1 MGNLLTR
8 REFLRTAALG
18 AAGIAAVAC
27 QPQTVIV
34 KETVEVEKQVE
45 KVVKETVVVEKEV
58 EKQVTKIVE
67 KQVEK
72 IVEVTKMPEE
82 IKEAP
87 DLFAM
92 VAEGKLAPVT
102 ERMPSES
109 RVVNVLESIGTYGG
123 TWRRVAVGPGDVGSW
138 AHRLSYD
145 CALRYEADAATIVPH
160 IVKGFEASD
169 DGTSFTFVL
178 RKGHKWSDGEPYTAD
193 DIMFWYEDVMLN
205 EEMTPAGIGGMLA
218 VKGEPV
224 VIEKID
230 DYTVKWSFVDSYGL
244 WIPWN
249 ASTRYDWAYSGYPK
263 HFMSQFH
270 VSYAERADLDKAAKD
285 AGFDDWMGRFWNVR
299 GWQQSAEF
307 GKPDLRTWNAA
318 KMPPDIPAVVER
330 NPYYFLVDPEGN
342 QLPYIDRIR
351 LDVVENIDILNLKA
365 VAGAV
370 DMQMRHLSWEN
381 LPLFYENAAQ
391 GDYRVIQWTM
401 AEGSQT
407 CFHFNLN
414 HEDPGLRELEET
426 KEFRQALSIAIDRE
440 EVKEVVYQGLGVAR
454 QASVLPTVLGY
465 KPEFSEAWA
474 QYDPDTA
481 NEMLDAIGLT
491 ARDGEGFRLR
501 PDGKSLT
508 INIEYAPV
516 FGPWGDVA
524 EMASK
529 YWAEIGI
536 RAFPKEESRPLF
548 SERGDLGTVQDMSIW
563 TMDRCAHPLLDPLYW
578 MPRRGGTPA
587 SVGALY
593 WDWWNSDGEQGEEPP
608 PEVLKSYE
616 LYEACKTAKSQE
628 ELKAYSE
635 ELFALNADQIWFIGV
650 VGLLPHIGVVKN
662 NFRNVPD
669 GPENVSDWLCLSPG
683 NTTIEQYWIEES

>member
-1 MGNLLTR
+1 MSNLFSR

-18 AAGIAAVAC
+18 AAGVAVVAC
-27 QPQTVIV
+27 QPQTIVV

-58 EKQVTKIVE
+58 EKQVEVTKIVE
-67 KQVEK
+67 KEVQVT
-72 IVEVTKMPEE
+72 VAPSEV
-82 IKEAP
+82 KEAP
-87 DLFAM
+87 TLFAM
-92 VAEGKLAPVT
+92 VSEGKLPPVNERIPT
-102 ERMPSES
+102 EP
-109 RVVNVLESIGTYGG
+109 RVVSVLEQIGTYGG
-123 TWRRVAVGPGDVGSW
+123 TWRRVAVGPNDVGTFTS
-138 AHRLSYD
+138 RFSYD
-145 CALRYEADAATIVPH
+145 CPLRYEADAATIVPH
-160 IVKGFEASD
+160 IASGFEVSE
-169 DGTSFTFVL
+169 DGASFTFML
-178 RKGHKWSDGEPYTAD
+178 RKGHKFSDGVPFTAD
-193 DIMFWYEDVMLN
+193 DIMFWYEDVQSN
-205 EEMTPAGIGGMLA
+205 EEMSPGGFPDTL
-218 VKGEPV
+218 KINGEPV
-224 VIEKID
+224 VIEKVD
-230 DYTVKWSFVDSYGL
+230 DYTVKWSFVDAYGL
-244 WIPWN
+244 FVAWM
-249 ASTRYDWAYSGYPK
+249 ASTRYNWCWSTYAK
-263 HFMSQFH
+263 HYLSQFH
-270 VSYAERADLDKAAKD
+270 PTYADRATLEKQATD
-285 AGFDDWMGRFWNVR
+285 AGYDNWMGYFNNQRDWRNVELPTN
-299 GWQQSAEF
+299 Q
-307 GKPDLRTWNAA
+307 TWHASV
-318 KMPPDIPAVVER
+318 MPPTIPSVIER

-342 QLPYIDRIR
+342 QLPYIDRMR
-351 LDVVENIDILNLKA
+351 FDVVENIDILNLKA

-370 DMQMRHLSWEN
+370 DMQMRNLSWEN
-381 LPLFYENAAQ
+381 LPLFYENAEQ
-391 GDYRVIQWTM
+391 GDYHVIQWTM
-401 AEGSQT
+401 AEGSQC

-440 EVKEVVYQGLGVAR
+440 EVKDVVYQGLGTPR

-481 NEMLDAIGLT
+481 NQMLDAIGLT
-491 ARDGEGFRLR
+491 ERDEEGFRKRL
-501 PDGKSLT
+501 DGEQLT

-536 RAFPKEESRPLF
+536 RAFPKEEARPLF

-593 WDWWNSDGEQGEEPP
+593 WDWWTSGGEQGEEPP
-608 PEVLKSYE
+608 EEVLKSYE

-628 ELKAYSE
+628 EIKAFSE
-635 ELFALNADQIWFIGV
+635 ELFALNAEQIWFIGV

-662 NFRNVPD
+662 YFHNVPD
-669 GPENVSDWLCLSPG
+669 GPQNVSDWLCLSPG
-683 NTTIEQYWIEES
+683 NTTIEQYYMSET